1 MTVLYFLNDVEE
13 GGETAFPLADNVT
26 LDQKVRLYLRKCFVL
41 YFFLT
46 WKCHLFLRGAGL

>member
-41 YFFLT
+41 YLSVT
-46 WKCHLFLRGAGL
+46 WKCRLFLRGAGL